1 MKKNNFDIKSI
12 LNKNH
17 VAGYVF
23 IMPFIIGFLAFTFL
37 PIVISFGL
45 SFTKYDI
52 LSPPSFIGFDNFI
65 RMFTK
70 DEIFWKSFRVTIFY
84 ALVSV
89 PLKLAMALFVAML
102 FMRNNKMSAFYR
114 GVYYLPSILGGS
126 VAVAVL
132 WKRLFA
138 SDGVINALLGV
149 IGIQSE
155 ISWLGRTDTAIW
167 VLILLSV
174 WQFGSSMIIFLAG
187 LKQIPTTLY
196 EAATVDGCGR
206 FRKFFKITI
215 PMLTPV
221 LFFNLVQQS
230 INAFMAFT
238 QSFVITGGQ
247 PMNSTLFYTVYMYNR
262 SFGYYEMGYGSAMA
276 WFMLFIIA
284 IMTLILFKTSDKWV
298 YKASE

>member
-1 MKKNNFDIKSI
+1 MKKNKFYIART

-17 VAGYVF
+17 IAGYIF
-23 IMPFIIGFLAFTFL
+23 IMPFIIGFLAFTFV
-37 PIVISFGL
+37 PIVISFVL

-70 DEIFWKSFRVTIFY
+70 DDIFWKSFRVTIFY

-102 FMRNNKMSAFYR
+102 FVRSTKMSAFYR

-138 SDGVINALLGV
+138 SDGVINSLLGV
-149 IGIQSE
+149 VGIESD

-167 VLILLSV
+167 VLIILSV

-196 EAATVDGCGR
+196 EAARVDGCG
-206 FRKFFKITI
+206 KVKQFFKITI

-221 LFFNLVQQS
+221 LFFNLIQQS

-238 QSFVITGGQ
+238 QSFVITGG
-247 PMNSTLFYTVYMYNR
+247 
-262 SFGYYEMGYGSAMA
+262 
-276 WFMLFIIA
+276 
-284 IMTLILFKTSDKWV
+284 
-298 YKASE
+298 

>member
-1 MKKNNFDIKSI
+1 MKKNKFSI
-12 LNKNH
+12 ARTLNKNH
-17 VAGYVF
+17 IAGYIF
-23 IMPFIIGFLAFTFL
+23 IMPFIIGFLAFTFV
-37 PIVISFGL
+37 PIAISFVL

-89 PLKLAMALFVAML
+89 PLKLSMALLVAML
-102 FMRNNKMSAFYR
+102 FVRSTKMSAFYR

-149 IGIQSE
+149 IGIQSDV
-155 ISWLGRTDTAIW
+155 SWLGRTDTAIW
-167 VLILLSV
+167 VLIILSV

-196 EAATVDGCGR
+196 EAARVDGCGK
-206 FRKFFKITI
+206 FKQFFKITL

-276 WFMLFIIA
+276 WFMLFIIG
-284 IMTLILFKTSDKWV
+284 IMTLVLFKTSDKWV
-298 YKASE
+298 YKSSE